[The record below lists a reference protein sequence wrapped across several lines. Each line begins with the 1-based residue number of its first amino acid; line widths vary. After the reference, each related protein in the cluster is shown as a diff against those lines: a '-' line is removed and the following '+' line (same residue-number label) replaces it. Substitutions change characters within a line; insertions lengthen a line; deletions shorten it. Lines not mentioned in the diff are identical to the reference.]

1 MKGLIL
7 QKGERGY
14 SYFKKT
20 FCGIDALSQNYK
32 WMLSNLVC
40 YPQSDVLK
48 RTLQDKKF
56 VQLSG
61 LELKQIL
68 EFEDFQLIW
77 GVLSGFP
84 NHIAWKEILPY
95 SLPYAD
101 GYNGFWHDPLTLQ
114 HPLATA
120 EFVAWDSRCT
130 LFISKDDRLI
140 YEVSRLY
147 PQAEDLAEYNRSIC
161 YN

>member
-14 SYFKKT
+14 SYFKKP

-32 WMLSNLVC
+32 WMLSNPVC

-48 RTLQDKKF
+48 RKF
-56 VQLSG
+56 QNQKIVQFSG
-61 LELKQIL
+61 LELKKIL
-68 EFEDFQLIW
+68 ELEDFQLIW
-77 GVLSGFP
+77 GVLSGFS
-84 NHIAWKEILPY
+84 NHITWGEILQY

-101 GYNGFWHDPLTLQ
+101 GYTGFWHNPLTLQ

-130 LFISKDDRLI
+130 LFISKDDSLI
-140 YEVSRLY
+140 YDVSRLY
-147 PQAEDLAEYNRSIC
+147 LQAEDLAAYNE
-161 YN
+161 NV